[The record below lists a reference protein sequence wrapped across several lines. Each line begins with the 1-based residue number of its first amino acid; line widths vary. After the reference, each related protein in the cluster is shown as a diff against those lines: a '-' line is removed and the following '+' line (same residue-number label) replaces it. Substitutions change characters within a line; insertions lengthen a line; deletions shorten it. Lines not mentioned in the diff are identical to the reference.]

1 MARMHSRKKGKSGS
15 TRPARLEKPV
25 WVELSPEEVE
35 NEVVKLARKG
45 LSKSLIG
52 TIMRDSRGVP
62 LVKVVAGK
70 KISQI
75 LNEHDIKAPLPE
87 ELTNLVKKALS
98 IRKHIEEN
106 HKDLEAKKGLN
117 RTESKI
123 YRLIKYYKKKKVLA
137 SDFKYDPEKIRT
149 LVAR

>member
-1 MARMHSRKKGKSGS
+1 MHSRKKGKSGS

-25 WVELSPEEVE
+25 WIELSPEEVE

-45 LSKSLIG
+45 HSKSLIG

-62 LVKVVAGK
+62 LVKVVVGK

-75 LNEHDIKAPLPE
+75 LKENDIKAPLPE
-87 ELTNLVKKALS
+87 ELGNLVKKALS
-98 IRKHIEEN
+98 IRKHLEEN

-123 YRLIKYYKKKKVLA
+123 YRLIKYYKKKKKLA
-137 SDFKYDPEKIRT
+137 PDFKYDPEKIRT